1 MKIQSQP
8 AASILQRH
16 LPKAPPQQKDEVRL
30 SRPTQTSP
38 ILRHALIGG
47 AVAATGTAG
56 LMLAGHSLQ
65 SALHIV
71 GPLAGLGAMGYLLIR
86 TMEPDVPLQPEVLAS
101 LTIGRFSDN
110 DKQAVQKALNALG
123 PDNVRRLQ
131 EGGVKLVVD
140 SDKVPGKA
148 GACYYPG
155 QRLAC
160 FRRGSVEKHY
170 VIHELGH
177 ALDNLAAKQPQ
188 SPVIGGANAPPPKTP
203 HYRSQHDSKLQ
214 SNYQHYM
221 EGRPRWSEYARTNHQ
236 EYLAEGVTYYLDS
249 EQKKAELQS
258 KDPQHYQYIEN
269 FLHDPAKE
277 EHSNSRNSGG

>member
-1 MKIQSQP
+1 MKIQSRPTPSLWRKLPKPP
-8 AASILQRH
+8 AAQR
-16 LPKAPPQQKDEVRL
+16 DEVCL
-30 SRPTQTSP
+30 SQPTQTNP

-71 GPLAGLGAMGYLLIR
+71 GPLAGLGAMGYLLLR
-86 TMEPDVPLQPEVLAS
+86 SVEPDVPLQPEVLES

-177 ALDNLAAKQPQ
+177 ALDNLAAKQP
-188 SPVIGGANAPPPKTP
+188 N
-203 HYRSQHDSKLQ
+203 YRSQHDSKLQ
-214 SNYQHYM
+214 QNYQHYM
-221 EGRPRWSEYARTNHQ
+221 EGRPRWSEYTRTNHQ
-236 EYLAEGVTYYLDS
+236 EYLAEGVTYFLDS
-249 EQKKAELQS
+249 EQKKGELQS

-269 FLHDPAKE
+269 FLHDPARE